1 MLTSGH
7 LFHASGAGWPDCRRG
22 SVAHLLPS
30 IPRMSRIATARPG
43 AGDFEIVIG
52 RGLAFC
58 AHPAIAWRRLPPA
71 GKALLLAAYAGASY
85 ISVLTVLLL
94 G

>member
-1 MLTSGH
+1 MAPH
-7 LFHASGAGWPDCRRG
+7 GART
-22 SVAHLLPS
+22 VE
-30 IPRMSRIATARPG
+30 M
-43 AGDFEIVIG
+43 VIG

-71 GKALLLAAYAGASY
+71 GRALLVAAYAGASY

>member
-1 MLTSGH
+1 VPTLGI
-7 LFHASGAGWPDCRRG
+7 RRTRPVSPPWIHG
-22 SVAHLLPS
+22 GTVVAHVLPS

-43 AGDFEIVIG
+43 TGDFEIVIG